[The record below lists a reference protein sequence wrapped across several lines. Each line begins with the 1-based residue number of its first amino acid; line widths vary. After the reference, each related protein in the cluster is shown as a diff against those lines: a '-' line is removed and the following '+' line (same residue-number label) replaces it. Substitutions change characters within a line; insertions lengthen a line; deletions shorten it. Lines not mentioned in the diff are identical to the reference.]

1 MNKQIEEAKE
11 IIQKLLEKNAEL
23 KRKLEENNAED
34 ENLAKDVLDTKFGK
48 DAYKYYQDG
57 ENDSS
62 KAIEIVVKIT
72 TSMIKE
78 KK

>member
-34 ENLAKDVLDTKFGK
+34 ENLAKLINQAK
-48 DAYKYYQDG
+48 
-57 ENDSS
+57 
-62 KAIEIVVKIT
+62 EILKQY
-72 TSMIKE
+72 E
-78 KK
+78 Q